1 MVTIKDVAQKAGV
14 SVATVS
20 RVINKNASLKETT
33 IKRVEDAID
42 ELGYQPNTFARSLV
56 KGRNKSIGVLIPYVN
71 NPYWCELFY
80 YIEKAADRYGY
91 PVICMSTNNDVE
103 QEKADLQILRGNMVL
118 GILVSTSS
126 EQENLYQESD
136 VPIVKFEDRDGIW
149 PCVSSDHYQ
158 GGTLATR
165 HLISRQ
171 CKHLLH
177 FCGNMDNGINQ
188 ADKRSTAFEETC
200 KKYGICYTMYR
211 VDRESAMRMDYQDLV
226 SEAFFRYPEVDGIFA
241 SNDVI
246 AVQCIKT
253 ALALGYK
260 IPEDIKIVGFDD
272 VYLARMM
279 YPEITT
285 IRQNIPL
292 IAEKAVMTL
301 VHMIEGK
308 QYNMFEQIGVHLVE
322 RKTT

>member
-1 MVTIKDVAQKAGV
+1 
-14 SVATVS
+14 
-20 RVINKNASLKETT
+20 
-33 IKRVEDAID
+33 
-42 ELGYQPNTFARSLV
+42 
-56 KGRNKSIGVLIPYVN
+56 
-71 NPYWCELFY
+71 
-80 YIEKAADRYGY
+80 
-91 PVICMSTNNDVE
+91 
-103 QEKADLQILRGNMVL
+103 
-118 GILVSTSS
+118 
-126 EQENLYQESD
+126 
-136 VPIVKFEDRDGIW
+136 
-149 PCVSSDHYQ
+149 
-158 GGTLATR
+158 
-165 HLISRQ
+165 
-171 CKHLLH
+171 
-177 FCGNMDNGINQ
+177 
-188 ADKRSTAFEETC
+188 
-200 KKYGICYTMYR
+200 MYR

-246 AVQCIKT
+246 GVQCIKT